1 MVISNFLQTWQGFQG
16 SIPFPCISSSWR
28 FWAKIAFFIS
38 LSSLLKDLPFSVSYK
53 MAKDKVLFRYFSS
66 ENEVEIHIVFWP
78 NLIMNLECYERP
90 PILKACYQFL
100 CQWILQ
106 LLMTKNQISKCWFFK
121 KRVGT
126 VPLSPNFMY

>member
-53 MAKDKVLFRYFSS
+53 KAKDEVLF
-66 ENEVEIHIVFWP
+66 
-78 NLIMNLECYERP
+78 
-90 PILKACYQFL
+90 
-100 CQWILQ
+100 
-106 LLMTKNQISKCWFFK
+106 
-121 KRVGT
+121 
-126 VPLSPNFMY
+126 